1 MYRART
7 EPASTPPGLDPALG
21 LRPRRPVADDAAA
34 ITALINAVDLA
45 DYGACDMEVH
55 EVADDLRR
63 VALETD
69 AWLVDGPEGLDGS
82 GASDGPVAFADLS
95 PRGGGAGWEL
105 YLAVLPAWR
114 RRGVGTALV
123 RDLESRVRARLDEA
137 PAGARV
143 TIHGW
148 IKGDSEPERRWAAS
162 LGYTVQR
169 QFLRMRIDMTEPPPP
184 PPWPSGIRPRTFVVG
199 RDERATFE
207 AMEEAF
213 ADHWGHMPA
222 VFEDWVR
229 RTESDAFDP
238 GLWLLAVEG
247 DEIVG
252 TSLGSGGPQGG
263 WIGGLGTRRAWR
275 GRGVARAILLEQ
287 FRLFWERGMRTVQL
301 GVDGAS
307 LTGATRLYEKAGMRV
322 VERYDQVAKVLR
334 EGRDLAT
341 RALDT

>member
-1 MYRART
+1 MPDHHSDPLT
-7 EPASTPPGLDPALG
+7 LDPALM
-21 LRPRRPVADDAAA
+21 LSARRPTLDDAPE
-34 ITALINAVDLA
+34 ITGLINAVDLA
-45 DYGACDMEVH
+45 DYGAADTEVD
-55 EVADDLRR
+55 ELVDNLQR

-69 AWLVDGPEGLDGS
+69 AWILDGPS
-82 GASDGPVAFADLS
+82 GPVAFADLTR
-95 PRGGGAGWEL
+95 RGGGAAWEL
-105 YLAVLPAWR
+105 YVAVMPAWR
-114 RRGVGTALV
+114 KRGIGTALV
-123 RDLESRVRARLDEA
+123 RDLESRARARIDEA
-137 PAGARV
+137 PPGARV

-148 IKGDSEPERRWAAS
+148 VKGESEPERRWAAS

-169 QFLRMRIDMTEPPPP
+169 QFLRMRIDMSAPPPP
-184 PPWPSGIRPRTFVVG
+184 ASWAPGIRPRTFVVG
-199 RDERATFE
+199 QDERATFD
-207 AMEEAF
+207 AVEEAF

-222 VFEDWVR
+222 DYEDWIR
-229 RTESDAFDP
+229 RTQSATFDP

-275 GRGVARAILLEQ
+275 GRGVARAILLEH
-287 FRLFWERGMRTVQL
+287 FRVFWERGMRTVQL

-322 VERYDQVAKVLR
+322 VERFDQVAMVLR

-341 RALDT
+341 RMLDA